1 MFYRA
6 DGTSSYVTL
15 MQVNATFDGRT
26 GSFVLQGTGG
36 YDGTSASSQSTVI
49 PGSGTGE
56 LAGLTGTL
64 TSVSTHDDYPNMPIS
79 LTYTI
84 E

>member
-1 MFYRA
+1 
-6 DGTSSYVTL
+6 
-15 MQVNATFDGRT
+15 MQVEATIDGRN

-36 YDGTSASSQSTVI
+36 FDGTSASGESTVI

-56 LAGLTGTL
+56 LTGLRGTM
-64 TSVSTHDDYPNMPIS
+64 TSVSTHDDYPNMPIT
-79 LTYTI
+79 LTYAF